1 MATNYQV
8 LRLVDCVPGTDGGEG
23 RGGGRKKT
31 SAFSL
36 YATCIC
42 LDILNMASPGAKK

>member
-23 RGGGRKKT
+23 RGGKEEDFCVFVVRYMYM
-31 SAFSL
+31 S
-36 YATCIC
+36 
-42 LDILNMASPGAKK
+42 